1 MNQNKFP
8 KVNFI
13 GNKEKLSHW
22 ITKEFPNDSE
32 SVLDLFSGGCSISYA
47 AKKLDKVVYS
57 NDILK
62 INYYLAK
69 SLIENQKVKLDEKDL
84 DLIFS
89 GKPFSGYM
97 TENYSNVYYFK
108 EECKELDLYR
118 QNIEKIRNEFKKSL
132 AFSLMRRAMIRKRPY
147 SRFNV
152 LWEKVVQLRDENY
165 SYEKYKRKRA
175 YHNLSFKH
183 HFFEEVASYNNAI
196 FDNKKR
202 NKAYN
207 LDAFDALKKIK
218 ADVIYLDPPY
228 PGTMNDYHA
237 FYGILDNFILSKEK
251 KIANKI
257 FTNKK
262 KSEEEFHC
270 LFSKIKN
277 FKYLF
282 LSHNNNSYPS
292 LKIMK
297 KILENYFYEV
307 KIIKKD
313 FNYQI
318 TGARNKRKNTE
329 YLFKARIK

>member
-97 TENYSNVYYFK
+97 TENYSNVYYFE

-118 QNIEKIRNEFKKSL
+118 QNIEKIRNEFKK
-132 AFSLMRRAMIRKRPY
+132 
-147 SRFNV
+147 V
-152 LWEKVVQLRDENY
+152 W
-165 SYEKYKRKRA
+165 
-175 YHNLSFKH
+175 
-183 HFFEEVASYNNAI
+183 
-196 FDNKKR
+196 
-202 NKAYN
+202 
-207 LDAFDALKKIK
+207 
-218 ADVIYLDPPY
+218 
-228 PGTMNDYHA
+228 
-237 FYGILDNFILSKEK
+237 
-251 KIANKI
+251 
-257 FTNKK
+257 
-262 KSEEEFHC
+262 
-270 LFSKIKN
+270 
-277 FKYLF
+277 LF
-282 LSHNNNSYPS
+282 L
-292 LKIMK
+292 
-297 KILENYFYEV
+297 
-307 KIIKKD
+307 
-313 FNYQI
+313 
-318 TGARNKRKNTE
+318 
-329 YLFKARIK
+329 

>member
-257 FTNKK
+257 FTK
-262 KSEEEFHC
+262 
-270 LFSKIKN
+270 
-277 FKYLF
+277 
-282 LSHNNNSYPS
+282 
-292 LKIMK
+292 
-297 KILENYFYEV
+297 
-307 KIIKKD
+307 
-313 FNYQI
+313 
-318 TGARNKRKNTE
+318 
-329 YLFKARIK
+329 